1 MINSKMIENIYFSV
15 ENGEI
20 NKKEAQNQLVTLLIE
35 EPQFFGLEKLNNDEL
50 QEIIFIIINKI
61 DSIFINYDKNRN
73 TKFSTYFQLI
83 VRYTYQSWKKNK
95 ASEEIKNAILKNLNN
110 NEVYQREED
119 NLYSPENILET
130 LPSIHDNEL
139 NNEYSGFNTK
149 LSKRKNSKLELLII
163 ALKSSHIITENQ
175 ITQISKI
182 TKIDRNELVEIIEKI
197 NKKLSKRKVQ
207 IKHLEKMINR
217 DYFKLEEIKIKLT
230 LPKYSEIEKRFLEEK
245 FDAIKK
251 RKNKNYIKLKSIK
264 LVPSDKIISDI
275 LNVSPGK
282 IRYYIKRNYK
292 LYNIT
297 TCSKKLSICE

>member
-1 MINSKMIENIYFSV
+1 MIENIYFSV
-15 ENGEI
+15 EKGEI
-20 NKKEAQNQLVTLLIE
+20 SKKEAENQLVTLIIE
-35 EPQFFGLEKLNNDEL
+35 EPQFFGLEKLNKDEL
-50 QEIIFIIINKI
+50 QEIIFEIINKM
-61 DSIFINYDKNRN
+61 DSIFTNYDKTRN

-83 VRYTYQSWKKNK
+83 VRYTYQTWRKTK
-95 ASEEIKNAILKNLNN
+95 ANEEIKNTILKNLNN
-110 NEVYQREED
+110 NEVYEREKA
-119 NLYSPENILET
+119 NIYSPEKILET

-139 NNEYSGFNTK
+139 KNEYSGFNTK

-182 TKIDRNELVEIIEKI
+182 TKIDKNKLVELIEKL

-207 IKHLEKMINR
+207 IAHLEKMINR

-230 LPKYSEIEKRFLEEK
+230 LSKYSEIEKKVLQEK
-245 FDAIKK
+245 YNSITK
-251 RKNKNYIKLKSIK
+251 RKNKNYEKLKCIK

-275 LNVSPGK
+275 LNISTGK